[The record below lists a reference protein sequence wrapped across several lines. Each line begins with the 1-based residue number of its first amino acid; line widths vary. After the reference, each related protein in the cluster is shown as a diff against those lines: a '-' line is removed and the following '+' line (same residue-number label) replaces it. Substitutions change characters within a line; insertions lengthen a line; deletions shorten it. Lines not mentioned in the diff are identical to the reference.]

1 MKIIDKFKDY
11 YDYVVYQYGI
21 DNNIV
26 LDRRN
31 YSSNSLFEGRYIF
44 DKYVYDWSYYFIIEI
59 GFVQYLFKQ
68 NYDYDIS
75 NKNRFSFVKKIES
88 GVNIFSIQCE
98 RWRKEKMRRI
108 YKENGINSDKHNKA
122 EAINLYVIPYSN
134 IRDIKNFEKASF
146 DDFVNYSRLWQAGIY
161 LTEMAAFFPA
171 QEVYDN
177 IYNYLISLK
186 EPKIEDK
193 RSDIDKLISKG
204 FDKKTSFRKM

>member
-1 MKIIDKFKDY
+1 MKIISKFKDY
-11 YDYVVYQYGI
+11 YDYIVYQYGV

-31 YSSNSLFEGRYIF
+31 YRDISLFDSSIF
-44 DKYVYDWSYYFIIEI
+44 NKYVCDWTHYFIIEV

-68 NYDYDIS
+68 NYDYSIS
-75 NKNRFSFVKKIES
+75 NKNRFSLVKKIES
-88 GVNIFSIQCE
+88 GVNIFSTQRE
-98 RWRKEKMRRI
+98 RWCKEKMHYI
-108 YKENGINSDKHNKA
+108 YEKNGINSDKFNKA
-122 EAINLYVIPYSN
+122 EAINFYVIPNSN

-146 DDFVNYSRLWQAGIY
+146 DDFVNYSRMWNAGIY
-161 LTEMAAFFPA
+161 LAKMAAFIPA
-171 QEVYDN
+171 QEAYDN

-193 RSDIDKLISKG
+193 MSDVDKLISKG